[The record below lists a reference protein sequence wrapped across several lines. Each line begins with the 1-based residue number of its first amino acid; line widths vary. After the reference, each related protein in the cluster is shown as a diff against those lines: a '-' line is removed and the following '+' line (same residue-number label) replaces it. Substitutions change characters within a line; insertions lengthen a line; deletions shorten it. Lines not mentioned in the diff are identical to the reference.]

1 MLRSIVLGAVSA
13 MIVGAATLGSCA
25 YAANIRNSLNV
36 PNWSGGAYLNERTK
50 VFDRCAATKGS
61 GEGTSISYS
70 VDQEYHWNVSLSNP
84 AWNFVKGAI
93 QVVNLKIGD
102 ENVSNATAIAV
113 DKTVLE
119 LQTSDPITFFAR
131 FRVARQ
137 LRIGIGGLLLEFSL
151 DGGEEVLSALTQCV
165 LRATNFSKIEKAR
178 SAILDSHD
186 ASDVA
191 KQKEASAIV
200 ADIISYSHLPDSK
213 VLPAAEQFFNLTA
226 DATWKIGLIT
236 NHLIIFDV
244 PIPIASVSE
253 ALIARSSRACQRG
266 FFFISQ
272 PDKINQLQIERTFT
286 SCQATETTISSHF
299 LVIPRSKSGYYILAV
314 VSTGSSFLPIAHR
327 AAADYEARLRSI
339 VMTAI
344 QSH

>member
-1 MLRSIVLGAVSA
+1 MLRLIVLNAVLA
-13 MIVGAATLGSCA
+13 MIVGAAAPGSSA
-25 YAANIRNSLNV
+25 QAAGFRNSLNV
-36 PNWSGGAYLNERTK
+36 PNWSGGAYSNEQTK
-50 VFDRCAATKGS
+50 AFERCAGTKGS

-70 VDQEYHWNVSLSNP
+70 VDQEYHWKVSLSNP
-84 AWNFVKGAI
+84 AWNFIKGAT

-102 ENVSNATAIAV
+102 SNVSSATAIAV

-119 LQTSDPITFFAR
+119 LQSLDPITFFAQ

-165 LRATNFSKIEKAR
+165 LRATHFSKIEKSR

-191 KQKEASAIV
+191 KKKEASAIV
-200 ADIISYSHLPDSK
+200 SDIISYSHVPDSK
-213 VLPAAEQFFNLTA
+213 ILPAAEGFSDLTA
-226 DATWKIGLIT
+226 DATWKIGLVT
-236 NHLIIFDV
+236 GHLIVFDL

-253 ALIARSSRACQRG
+253 ALIARSSRVCPRG
-266 FFFISQ
+266 FFFISR
-272 PDKINQLQIERTFT
+272 PDKINKLEIERTFT
-286 SCQATETTISSHF
+286 SCQTTETMISSHF

-314 VSTGSSFLPIAHR
+314 VSTGSSFLPVAHR

-339 VMTAI
+339 IMTAL
-344 QSH
+344 QNH